1 MKHVSV
7 YIAHQGDVPDLQ
19 TLHIQQGQGKESKRM
34 VRKAVIDAARSV
46 LIGWFSTDDRK
57 ELSAQLGMSDCKLLA
72 FPHVF
77 VTRATRSG
85 WNQWS
90 VQFTSDAMLEA
101 VVEEIDSGSLSNI
114 PSGWPDF
121 LYTQ

>member
-7 YIAHQGDVPDLQ
+7 YMAHQGDVSDLQ
-19 TLHIQQGQGKESKRM
+19 TLSIQQGKESKRM
-34 VRKAVIDAARSV
+34 VRKAVIDAARAV
-46 LIGWFSTDDRK
+46 LIGWFSTSEHK
-57 ELSAQLGMSDCKLLA
+57 ELAAQSGMSDCKLIA

-90 VQFTSDAMLEA
+90 VQFTSDAMIEA
-101 VVEEIDSGSLSNI
+101 VVEEIDSGKSLSNI

-121 LYTQ
+121 LYTE

>member
-7 YIAHQGDVPDLQ
+7 YMAHQGDLPDLQ
-19 TLHIQQGQGKESKRM
+19 TLSIQQGKESKRM
-34 VRKAVIDAARSV
+34 VRKAVIDTARAV
-46 LIGWFSTDDRK
+46 LLGWFSTAEHKDVAK
-57 ELSAQLGMSDCKLLA
+57 QSGMSDCKLIA

-77 VTRATRSG
+77 VTRATSSG
-85 WNQWS
+85 WIQWS

-101 VVEEIDSGSLSNI
+101 VIEEIGGGESLSNI

-121 LYTQ
+121 MYTE